1 MRLDS
6 ASKLVPSWFN
16 LESKKEDD
24 EPVPGF
30 SLKPLTS
37 MQFMQ
42 ITAGMTVNES
52 GDQIFSP
59 QAVRD
64 AFRMS
69 VVGWRNVTEDDGQ
82 TPIEFSLHLMDHLP
96 LRALQ
101 SVFSEIISRASIREY
116 ERKN

>member
-6 ASKLVPSWFN
+6 ESKLVPNWFN
-16 LESKKEDD
+16 LPSKNDEES
-24 EPVPGF
+24 VPGF
-30 SLKPLTS
+30 LLKPLSS

-42 ITAGMTVNES
+42 ITAGMTINES
-52 GDQIFSP
+52 GNQIFSP

-69 VVGWRNVTEDDGQ
+69 VTDWRNVNKDDDQ

-96 LRALQ
+96 LRVLQ
-101 SVFSEIISRASIREY
+101 SVFNEIISRASIREY